1 MRNPAPSR
9 TSGSGGPSAEIG
21 VAPGDAREARTA
33 VAGNGDI
40 VTSRDGA
47 ALFRCAECGAERA
60 ARRIPPGWKR
70 TDEHVTCGPCY
81 RTRWTLRCVSVPV
94 SNVEEGF
101 WAEMRAGWK
110 AARRAANRC
119 VRMLYLDDDWGDSVD
134 TPKLPKFPA
143 DPSAE
148 QRRYHALRAWAPEYT
163 TVSLCALMNWVRK
176 TYLKR
181 RFDLWIGKASLPTF
195 RTVPWMVRK
204 SGWTPDPI
212 GGSVTITCYQGRRTL
227 DLSASADFAPQRRL
241 LTYAASGE
249 YLRGD
254 AMLCEQGKRIMFR
267 AAVWVPVQAR
277 GGATG
282 TLTVSSDPKALVTFK
297 IGDRRALKPLH
308 MSHLRRSIAAHDEW
322 RQGAA
327 EDTKHE
333 KRWPSHVRRDMLAA
347 LDRRCGRENNRLRTG
362 CQQIAAMIVGYAV
375 RQNLAEIACDFADR
389 GYVPHFPWSQL
400 RASIASAAEL
410 RGIRVRDSR
419 KRDVT
424 TGSTR
429 PVRKSPVVRDSR
441 KRDVTT
447 ALTVHG
453 RQRGEGARQ

>member
-1 MRNPAPSR
+1 
-9 TSGSGGPSAEIG
+9 
-21 VAPGDAREARTA
+21 
-33 VAGNGDI
+33 
-40 VTSRDGA
+40 
-47 ALFRCAECGAERA
+47 
-60 ARRIPPGWKR
+60 
-70 TDEHVTCGPCY
+70 
-81 RTRWTLRCVSVPV
+81 
-94 SNVEEGF
+94 
-101 WAEMRAGWK
+101 
-110 AARRAANRC
+110 
-119 VRMLYLDDDWGDSVD
+119 
-134 TPKLPKFPA
+134 
-143 DPSAE
+143 
-148 QRRYHALRAWAPEYT
+148 
-163 TVSLCALMNWVRK
+163 MNWVRK

-181 RFDLWIGKASLPTF
+181 RFDTWIGKASLPTF

-241 LTYAASGE
+241 LTYAASCE

-267 AAVWVPVQAR
+267 AAVWVPVA
-277 GGATG
+277 
-282 TLTVSSDPKALVTFK
+282 PP
-297 IGDRRALKPLH
+297 RALKPLH

-362 CQQIAAMIVGYAV
+362 CQQITAMIVGYAV

-424 TGSTR
+424 TGSRR
-429 PVRKSPVVRDSR
+429 PARKSPVVRDSR
-441 KRDVTT
+441 KRDVTKAT
-447 ALTVHG
+447 G
-453 RQRGEGARQ
+453 RLCRGARQ